1 MVFVCPDIIGTNRE
15 LKTVWPVLDSSPE
28 SRPLQNATF
37 RSLRLSVQFLCQ
49 AQILAL

>member
-37 RSLRLSVQFLCQ
+37 CPISVSGSNFGTLVK
-49 AQILAL
+49 L